1 MGPNGSRRPHV
12 KSRNGCAQCKARRIK
27 CDELP
32 PRCRNCQK
40 RRIRC
45 DYEDLFGLNSQVPT
59 SAKPPEPNL
68 KIYIHP
74 LSGVTSGVSSKTQD
88 QALSRAVSQAACLN
102 APLERSLG
110 PSPFSSEDMELIH
123 HYATI
128 TSLTLAEDG
137 RKRKLW
143 QHAIPQQAQLFPFLL
158 NNLLSLAALHLAHL
172 RPSEQGRFTY
182 LAAKHQSQCIKAAQ
196 RRKPGI
202 THENCSAV
210 IVCSGLLLLH
220 ELAVLHPSYFV
231 HARSTDPLDE
241 FLDKVLLMRRILI
254 LWKMGMPMFKTG
266 PVRDLVLHSHKMH
279 GARSPVLRDAR
290 AATEQLRELNA
301 CLTGGE
307 DERAAYAAAIDRL
320 WECYEE
326 ALCIPSDW
334 VMTISWPFY
343 VPESYIELLTQK
355 RPLALVIIAH
365 FVTLLSFPANRWWA
379 NGWPGPVVRA
389 LARNVE
395 GPWRVALEWPAR
407 MVGVEICK
415 EGFGREEKQPL
426 IVKYLSARSQ
436 NKNNLV
442 YQNVGL

>member
-1 MGPNGSRRPHV
+1 MGLNGSRRPHV

-45 DYEDLFGLNSQVPT
+45 DYEDLFGLTSQVPT

-74 LSGVTSGVSSKTQD
+74 LSGVTSGVSSKTQE
-88 QALSRAVSQAACLN
+88 QALSRA
-102 APLERSLG
+102 
-110 PSPFSSEDMELIH
+110 
-123 HYATI
+123 
-128 TSLTLAEDG
+128 
-137 RKRKLW
+137 RKLW

-172 RPSEQGRFTY
+172 RPSEQERFTY

-307 DERAAYAAAIDRL
+307 NERAAYAAAIDRL

-343 VPESYIELLTQK
+343 VPELYIELLTQK

-389 LARNVE
+389 LERNVE

-415 EGFGREEKQPL
+415 EGFGREEKQSL
-426 IVKYLSARSQ
+426 IVI
-436 NKNNLV
+436 
-442 YQNVGL
+442 